1 MARCTKATSLLAAA
15 GICSIASLIGFVAL
29 SDPLPPDTT
38 YRPLPTRPLSAVK
51 ADDEAQK
58 PQVMARQS
66 ELLNQRYDLANR
78 PIPGVMMS
86 GAKKPVQGGVR
97 VKLPPGVTWD
107 ELGGHDARRKSAS
120 AGCYPQASCLC
131 HTSSRLREA
140 KSFPT
145 GKSMRSGARKTVTCV
160 ASTSTLIFLII

>member
-15 GICSIASLIGFVAL
+15 GVCAFASIIGLAAL

-78 PIPGVMMS
+78 PIPGVCPAQRSPCRGGS
-86 GAKKPVQGGVR
+86 G
-97 VKLPPGVTWD
+97 
-107 ELGGHDARRKSAS
+107 
-120 AGCYPQASCLC
+120 
-131 HTSSRLREA
+131 
-140 KSFPT
+140 
-145 GKSMRSGARKTVTCV
+145 
-160 ASTSTLIFLII
+160 